1 MKIEWNNLDKR
12 QKDIEKPRKI
22 SWMEWKYFKL
32 FQIYFRSI
40 AVLREVFEG
49 ITDILLGRRRRE
61 GKGGWEGE
69 KEGERE
75 GEEEEEEGGREGE
88 GKGKK
93 ERGDDEKK

>member
-1 MKIEWNNLDKR
+1 
-12 QKDIEKPRKI
+12 
-22 SWMEWKYFKL
+22 MEWKYFKL

-49 ITDILLGRRRRE
+49 ITDILLGRRRE